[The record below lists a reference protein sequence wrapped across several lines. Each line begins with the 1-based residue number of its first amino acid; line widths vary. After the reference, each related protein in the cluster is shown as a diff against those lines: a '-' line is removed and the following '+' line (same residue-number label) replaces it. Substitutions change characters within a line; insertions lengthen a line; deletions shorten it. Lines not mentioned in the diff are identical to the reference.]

1 MSSGKAST
9 ICWAVQAAV
18 GCSVTLELEH
28 ATALVDEH
36 DHHEEHAQVHGRNRE
51 EIDRDQVLD
60 VVGDERAR
68 CPPEWLSSEDD
79 D

>member
-1 MSSGKAST
+1 MLGY
-9 ICWAVQAAV
+9 V
-18 GCSVTLELEH
+18 ELEH

-36 DHHEEHAQVHGRNRE
+36 DYDEEHAQVHGRNRE

-68 CPPEWLSSEDD
+68 CPPEWLGSEDD